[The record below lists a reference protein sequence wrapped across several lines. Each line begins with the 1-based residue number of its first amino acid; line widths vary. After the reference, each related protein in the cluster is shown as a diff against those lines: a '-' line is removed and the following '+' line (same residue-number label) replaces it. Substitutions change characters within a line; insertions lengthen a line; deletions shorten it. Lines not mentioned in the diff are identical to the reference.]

1 MTDAPILE
9 AKALCKSYGLVQVLH
24 DVELSIAPG
33 ESRVVI
39 GPNGAGKTTLFK
51 CLSGEVPS
59 DKGVISLEGR
69 EITGLR
75 GWRRVQMGIGRTF
88 QVARIF
94 PEMTARENMTVAVEM
109 RDRLAR
115 GTARR
120 LFSLAPAAELRAEVD
135 ELMSELDLAAAAD
148 RPARILAHGDKKR
161 LELAMSLA
169 LRPTLVMLDE
179 PTAGMSPADRA
190 DAVAMIARLRDTHG
204 LTLLLT
210 EHDMEVVFGLATR
223 LTVLHQG
230 RIIADGAP
238 ADVRADPNVREV
250 YLGHD

>member
-1 MTDAPILE
+1 MTVPILQ
-9 AKALCKSYGLVQVLH
+9 ADGLFKSYGAVEVLR
-24 DVELSIAPG
+24 DVEISIAPG

-51 CLSGEVPS
+51 CLSGEVPV
-59 DKGVISLEGR
+59 DTGTIRFEGA
-69 EITGLR
+69 EITNRR
-75 GWRRVQMGIGRTF
+75 GWQRVQMGIGRTF

-94 PEMTARENMTVAVEM
+94 PQMTARENMTVAVEM
-109 RDRLAR
+109 RERVAHGALQR
-115 GTARR
+115 M
-120 LFSLAPAAELRAEVD
+120 FSLAPTADVRAEVD
-135 ELMSELDLAAAAD
+135 GLIGDLDLAAAAD
-148 RPARILAHGDKKR
+148 RPASILAHGDKKR
-161 LELAMSLA
+161 LELAMALA
-169 LRPTLVMLDE
+169 LRPRLVMLDE

-190 DAVAMIARLRDTHG
+190 DAVAMIARLRDAHG

-250 YLGHD
+250 YLGHG